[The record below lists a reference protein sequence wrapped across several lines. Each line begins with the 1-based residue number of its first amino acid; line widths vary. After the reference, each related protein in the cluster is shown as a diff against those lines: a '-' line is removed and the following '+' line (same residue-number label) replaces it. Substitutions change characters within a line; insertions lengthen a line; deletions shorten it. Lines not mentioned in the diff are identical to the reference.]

1 MQNSH
6 MLNLSNALSLVIITR
21 NRASDLERTLTKL
34 HDLPEKFPII
44 VVDNASTDNT
54 VAMVNTLFPEVKTIA
69 LDKNMKAVARNIGVE
84 AAETPYVA
92 FSDDDSWWSPGSLVR
107 AVQVL
112 DTYPK
117 VGAVV
122 AKVLVNAEQRAD
134 RINIYLETSPLPQNV
149 NMPGPALMG
158 FMACAV
164 VFRKQAYLEAGGY
177 NSQISFMGEEALL
190 ATDMISLGWGITYDR
205 QMVAY
210 HYPSASRDIGERQR
224 FGLRN
229 KIWTAWLRRPFSSAM
244 SVTWDQFKR
253 VFQNKHR
260 LAGFVDAM
268 MGMPK
273 ILRNRQVVRESIE
286 ENYKLLELQEK
297 MLEEGVNLKPTLS
310 YG

>member
-92 FSDDDSWWSPGSLVR
+92 FSDDDSWWSPGSLVH

-122 AKVLVNAEQRAD
+122 GKVLVNAEQRPD
-134 RINIYLETSPLPQNV
+134 RINVYLETSPLPKNV
-149 NMPGPALMG
+149 EMPGPALMG

-190 ATDMISLGWGITYDR
+190 ATDMISLGWGITYER

-210 HYPSASRDIGERQR
+210 HYPSASRNIGERQR
-224 FGLRN
+224 LGLRN

-253 VFQNKHR
+253 VFQNRHR
-260 LAGFVDAM
+260 LSGFLDALV
-268 MGMPK
+268 GMPK

-286 ENYKLLELQEK
+286 ENYKLLELQER